1 MAISFAAKPMET
13 LKNMNAQSSK
23 HASWVVR
30 VLSPKIIHYT
40 FNSKG
45 QQVAAEKFVCLLVS
59 KDPKQFMFGSVPFNF
74 ANKKA
79 AKDAFER
86 FQDGACFRVH
96 QPEFDSKFKTEF
108 MSTSIK
114 KALLMTK
121 PTDLEAIA
129 ISDAETLKDIAGY
142 VDLGLSLT
150 QTLDRLKH
158 WQSTQILSGSSRQ
171 AQLLNVTGKVQTLG
185 PQKQVISAGRA
196 RKVAGVE
203 LVDEKGS
210 VVGLSIWDEAYDQVS
225 SLSLGQGI
233 TIVGCSA
240 QRDGEEIKL
249 SLWDNAHVLTGGPIA
264 ESLTRLDPHDS
275 ETAEGTSEAIE
286 RLQWQTADPLPIR
299 HGDGFRWQGDGGIPG
314 DPVAGAAL
322 SSISEHGKDWSCT
335 RRSIE
340 VEHRPTDA
348 PKQADLEPDRSRSPA
363 SFRLRAERQGAGKQ
377 EAATLQSRAA
387 NAASTACVS

>member
-1 MAISFAAKPMET
+1 MAKPVET
-13 LKNMNAQSSK
+13 LNNMNVQTAK

-30 VLSPKIIHYT
+30 VLSPKMMQYT
-40 FNSKG
+40 FNFKG
-45 QQVAAEKFVCLLVS
+45 QQVAAERFVCLLVS
-59 KDPKQFMFGSVPFNF
+59 KDPKQFMFGSVPFSF

-96 QPEFDSKFKTEF
+96 QPEFDSKFKAEF

-121 PTDLEAIA
+121 PTDLKAIA
-129 ISDAETLKDIAGY
+129 ISDTETLKDIAGY

-150 QTLDRLKH
+150 QTMDRLKLIA
-158 WQSTQILSGSSRQ
+158 WRPTQTLSGSARQ
-171 AQLLNVTGKVQTLG
+171 VQLLNVTGKVQSLG
-185 PQKQVISAGRA
+185 PLKQVMVVGRT
-196 RKVAGVE
+196 RNVAGVE
-203 LVDEKGS
+203 LVDEEGS
-210 VVGLSIWDEAYDQVS
+210 VVELSIWDEAYDQVS

-240 QRDGEEIKL
+240 QRDGEEVKL
-249 SLWDNAHVLTGGPIA
+249 SLWGNAHVLTGGPIA
-264 ESLTRLDPHDS
+264 ESLTRWDPHDL

-286 RLQWQTADPLPIR
+286 RLQRQTADPLPIR

-314 DPVAGAAL
+314 DPVAGAAP
-322 SSISEHGKDWSCT
+322 SSISEHGEDWSCT
-335 RRSIE
+335 RRTIE

-363 SFRLRAERQGAGKQ
+363 SFRLRAERHGAGRQ
-377 EAATLQSRAA
+377 EAATSQSRAA